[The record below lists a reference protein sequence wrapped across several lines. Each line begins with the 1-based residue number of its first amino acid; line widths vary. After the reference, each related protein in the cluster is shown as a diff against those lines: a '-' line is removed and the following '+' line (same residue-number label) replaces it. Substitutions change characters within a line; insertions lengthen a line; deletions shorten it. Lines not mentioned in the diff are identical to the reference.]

1 MPAVRLTAGWV
12 LPVDADPIQD
22 GAVLVG
28 PDGFIERVGPAADVP
43 APSGIRRVD
52 EPGAALVPGLVNTH
66 THLELTRFA
75 GLVPDDDFAEW
86 IGRLRQMKEELDS
99 AAYLDAAKQGVRDCW
114 ASGVTTLADTGDRG
128 VVARALSELG
138 GAGIVYHEVFGP
150 DPDHCAAALDG
161 LRRAVEAAE
170 QYRSQRIRIGVSP
183 HAPYTV
189 SRGLYRAVGR
199 WARTEGLP
207 IALHLAESRAE
218 VELLRAASGPFADG
232 WRRRGIPLPPPGR
245 SPVQL
250 VDDEDVL
257 GAQTLCIHAVQVD
270 AADVE
275 RFRRTGAAIAHCPR
289 ANRRHGHGA
298 APLAAFLAAGLRVGL
313 GTDSVASVYPLDLFA
328 EAREA
333 QVLAELPA
341 ADALALCTLG
351 GARALGLEREI
362 GSLTAGK
369 QADMAVVDLPG
380 TLGDPASLVLD
391 AGLLGVRATFVG
403 GREVYRRV
411 SG

>member
-12 LPVDADPIQD
+12 LPVDADPIQH

-28 PDGFIERVGPAADVP
+28 PDGFIERVGPAAEVP
-43 APSGIRRVD
+43 APPGIRRVD

-66 THLELTRFA
+66 THLELTGFA
-75 GLVPDDDFAEW
+75 GLVPDDDFADW
-86 IGRLRQMKEELDS
+86 LGRLRRMKEALDS

-114 ASGVTTLADTGDRG
+114 ASGVTTVADTGDRG

-170 QYRSQRIRIGVSP
+170 QYRSERIRIGVSP

-199 WARTEGLP
+199 WARAEGLP

-232 WRRRGIPLPPPGR
+232 WHRRGIALPPPGR

-257 GAQTLCIHAVQVD
+257 GVQTLCIHMVQVD
-270 AADVE
+270 AADMD
-275 RFRRTGAAIAHCPR
+275 RFRGSGAAIAHCPR

-313 GTDSVASVYPLDLFA
+313 GTDSVASVSPLDLFA

-333 QVLAELPA
+333 QVLAKLPA

-369 QADMAVVDLPG
+369 RADIVVVDVPE
-380 TLGDPASLVLD
+380 TRGDPASLVLD
-391 AGLLGVRATFVG
+391 AGLPGVRATFVG
-403 GREVYRRV
+403 GREVYRRA
-411 SG
+411 